1 MTVDNIDTCHGTLLK
16 YQGQEIHDATTKLT
30 SITASFFKQMLMYG
44 CLLLRK
50 DLLVANGRDAY
61 AIQKK
66 LFTL

>member
-50 DLLVANGRDAY
+50 RSISG
-61 AIQKK
+61 
-66 LFTL
+66 